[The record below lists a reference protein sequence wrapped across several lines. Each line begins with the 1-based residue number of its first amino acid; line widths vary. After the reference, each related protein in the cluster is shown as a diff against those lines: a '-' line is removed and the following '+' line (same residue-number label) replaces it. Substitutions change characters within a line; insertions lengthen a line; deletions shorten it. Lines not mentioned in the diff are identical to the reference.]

1 MRKMGVLRYNMYSY
15 EPSTCAMTDVAVTY
29 GKKSSTESALS
40 GAKMDFCLGAESELS
55 IHTTHKFES
64 VDALLLS
71 VINFTHQGTG

>member
-1 MRKMGVLRYNMYSY
+1 MRKMSVLWYNMYSH
-15 EPSTCAMTDVAVTY
+15 ESSTCAMTDVAVTY
-29 GKKSSTESALS
+29 TKKPSTESALS

-71 VINFTHQGTG
+71 AINFAHQGTG